1 MPEAVKWRITL
12 GMLAGVI
19 TRDEIR
25 STYDTIRPCIRRTP
39 VVRVDLSELDPA
51 GPALPVVT
59 LKLEQLQC
67 AGSFKA
73 RGAFANLLLRDVPP
87 AGVVAASGGNHGVA
101 VAYAA
106 HRRGVPARI
115 FVPTVSAPAK
125 MERIRQL
132 GAELMVTGERYA
144 DALDAA
150 QAWVES
156 SGAMSVHAFDQRETL
171 LGQGTLALELA
182 GQAPEMGPEMGT
194 ALDTVLVP
202 VGGGGLIGGI
212 AAYFAGAVRVI
223 GVEPDGAPTLTRARA
238 EGRPADA
245 PAEGVAADAL
255 APRRVGELVFPITQA
270 YVEDVVLVDDASILA
285 AQRALWQAAR
295 IAAEPAASVGIAA
308 LLTGAYKPAPGEHV
322 AVVISGAN
330 MAPSQLE
337 SAAWLRH
344 VPAPFGIIEIFGRT
358 DLGSRTWIRD
368 TLLLCGSSSRPRP
381 TTRPACSPCRGLN
394 RWWNGR
400 TSGWSRSGSGASRGT
415 WSASSTTTARCTPSR
430 SSASGW
436 PGASTGCSG
445 RWPS

>member
-1 MPEAVKWRITL
+1 
-12 GMLAGVI
+12 VI
-19 TRDEIR
+19 TRDDIR
-25 STYDTIRPCIRRTP
+25 STYETIRPYIRRTP
-39 VVRVDLSELDPA
+39 VVQLDLSELDPD
-51 GPALPVVT
+51 GNALPTAT
-59 LKLEQLQC
+59 LKLEYLQC

-125 MERIRQL
+125 IERIRGL
-132 GAELMVTGERYA
+132 GAELVVTGDRYA
-144 DALDAA
+144 DALAAA
-150 QAWVES
+150 QAWAES

-182 GQAPEMGPEMGT
+182 AQAAQAGT
-194 ALDTVLVP
+194 ELDTVLVP

-212 AAYFAGAVRVI
+212 ASWFAGATRVI

-245 PAEGVAADAL
+245 PCEGVAADAL

-285 AQRALWQAAR
+285 AQRALWDAAR
-295 IAAEPAASVGIAA
+295 ITAEPAASVGIAA
-308 LLTGAYKPAPGEHV
+308 LLTGAYKAAPGERV

-330 MAPSQLE
+330 MAPAQL
-337 SAAWLRH
+337 
-344 VPAPFGIIEIFGRT
+344 GR
-358 DLGSRTWIRD
+358 
-368 TLLLCGSSSRPRP
+368 
-381 TTRPACSPCRGLN
+381 
-394 RWWNGR
+394 NGD
-400 TSGWSRSGSGASRGT
+400 
-415 WSASSTTTARCTPSR
+415 
-430 SSASGW
+430 
-436 PGASTGCSG
+436 
-445 RWPS
+445 

>member
-1 MPEAVKWRITL
+1 MIS
-12 GMLAGVI
+12 
-19 TRDEIR
+19 RDEIR
-25 STYDTIRPCIRRTP
+25 GTYDIIRPYIRRTP
-39 VVRVDLSELDPA
+39 VVQLDLADLDPA
-51 GPALPVVT
+51 AGELPDVT

-73 RGAFANLLLRDVPP
+73 RGAFANLLLRNVPP

-125 MERIRQL
+125 IERIRRL
-132 GAELMVTGERYA
+132 GAELVVTGDRYA
-144 DALDAA
+144 DALAAA
-150 QAWVES
+150 QAWEQS

-171 LGQGTLALELA
+171 LGQGTLGLELT
-182 GQAPEMGPEMGT
+182 GQADQ
-194 ALDTVLVP
+194 LDTVLVP

-212 AAYFAGAVRVI
+212 ASWFAGSVRVI

-270 YVEDVVLVDDASILA
+270 HVEDVVLVGDAAILA

-308 LLTGAYKPAPGEHV
+308 LLTGAYKPAPGERV

-330 MAPSQLE
+330 MAPAQLD
-337 SAAWLRH
+337 A
-344 VPAPFGIIEIFGRT
+344 
-358 DLGSRTWIRD
+358 
-368 TLLLCGSSSRPRP
+368 
-381 TTRPACSPCRGLN
+381 
-394 RWWNGR
+394 
-400 TSGWSRSGSGASRGT
+400 
-415 WSASSTTTARCTPSR
+415 
-430 SSASGW
+430 
-436 PGASTGCSG
+436 
-445 RWPS
+445 

>member
-1 MPEAVKWRITL
+1 MISP
-12 GMLAGVI
+12 
-19 TRDEIR
+19 DEIR
-25 STYDTIRPCIRRTP
+25 GTYDTIRPYLRRTP
-39 VVRVDLSELDPA
+39 VIQLDLGDLDPA
-51 GPALPVVT
+51 AGDLPRVI

-106 HRRGVPARI
+106 SRVGLGGKHSVPARI

-132 GAELMVTGERYA
+132 GAELVVTGDRYA
-144 DALDAA
+144 DALAA
-150 QAWVES
+150 ARAWEQS

-182 GQAPEMGPEMGT
+182 GQAGHLDAASPD
-194 ALDTVLVP
+194 AASLDTVLVP

-212 AAYFAGAVRVI
+212 AAWFAGSTRVI

-270 YVEDVVLVDDASILA
+270 YVEDVVLVEDAAILA

-308 LLTGAYKPAPGEHV
+308 LLTGAYKPAPRERV

-330 MAPSQLE
+330 MNPAQL
-337 SAAWLRH
+337 
-344 VPAPFGIIEIFGRT
+344 GG
-358 DLGSRTWIRD
+358 
-368 TLLLCGSSSRPRP
+368 
-381 TTRPACSPCRGLN
+381 
-394 RWWNGR
+394 
-400 TSGWSRSGSGASRGT
+400 
-415 WSASSTTTARCTPSR
+415 
-430 SSASGW
+430 
-436 PGASTGCSG
+436 
-445 RWPS
+445 

>member
-1 MPEAVKWRITL
+1 
-12 GMLAGVI
+12 MLAGVI

-25 STYDTIRPCIRRTP
+25 GTYDTIRPFIRRTP
-39 VVRVDLSELDPA
+39 VVQVDLSELDPA
-51 GPALPVVT
+51 GPALPTGT

-73 RGAFANLLLRDVPP
+73 RGAFANLLLREVPP

-106 HRRGVPARI
+106 HRRGVPAKI

-132 GAELMVTGERYA
+132 GAELVVTGERYA
-144 DALDAA
+144 DALAAA

-182 GQAPEMGPEMGT
+182 GQVGRG
-194 ALDTVLVP
+194 LDTVLVP

-212 AAYFAGAVRVI
+212 AAYFAGTVRVI

-270 YVEDVVLVDDASILA
+270 YVEDVLLVDDASILA
-285 AQRALWQAAR
+285 AQRALWHAAR

-337 SAAWLRH
+337 SQ
-344 VPAPFGIIEIFGRT
+344 
-358 DLGSRTWIRD
+358 LG
-368 TLLLCGSSSRPRP
+368 
-381 TTRPACSPCRGLN
+381 
-394 RWWNGR
+394 
-400 TSGWSRSGSGASRGT
+400 
-415 WSASSTTTARCTPSR
+415 
-430 SSASGW
+430 
-436 PGASTGCSG
+436 
-445 RWPS
+445 

>member
-1 MPEAVKWRITL
+1 
-12 GMLAGVI
+12 MLAGVI

-25 STYDTIRPCIRRTP
+25 GTYDTIRPCIRRTP
-39 VVRVDLSELDPA
+39 VVQVDLSELDPA
-51 GPALPVVT
+51 SPGLPAVM
-59 LKLEQLQC
+59 LKLERLQC

-106 HRRGVPARI
+106 HRRGVPAKI

-132 GAELMVTGERYA
+132 GAELAVTGERYA
-144 DALDAA
+144 DALAAA

-182 GQAPEMGPEMGT
+182 GQAPEMGR

-212 AAYFAGAVRVI
+212 AAYFAGTVRVI
-223 GVEPDGAPTLTRARA
+223 GVEPVGAPTLTRARA

-270 YVEDVVLVDDASILA
+270 YVEDVVLVDDTSILA
-285 AQRALWQAAR
+285 AQRALWEAAR
-295 IAAEPAASVGIAA
+295 IAAEPAAAVGIAA

-337 SAAWLRH
+337 SQ
-344 VPAPFGIIEIFGRT
+344 
-358 DLGSRTWIRD
+358 LG
-368 TLLLCGSSSRPRP
+368 
-381 TTRPACSPCRGLN
+381 
-394 RWWNGR
+394 
-400 TSGWSRSGSGASRGT
+400 
-415 WSASSTTTARCTPSR
+415 
-430 SSASGW
+430 
-436 PGASTGCSG
+436 
-445 RWPS
+445 

>member
-1 MPEAVKWRITL
+1 M
-12 GMLAGVI
+12 I
-19 TRDEIR
+19 TRDDIR
-25 STYDTIRPCIRRTP
+25 GTYDTIRPYIRRTP
-39 VVRVDLSELDPA
+39 VVQIDLGELDPA
-51 GPALPVVT
+51 GTGLPAVT

-106 HRRGVPARI
+106 HRLGVPARI
-115 FVPTVSAPAK
+115 FVPVVSAPAK

-132 GAELMVTGERYA
+132 GADLVVTGDRYA
-144 DALDAA
+144 DALAAA
-150 QAWVES
+150 QDWVAS
-156 SGAMSVHAFDQRETL
+156 SGAMSVHAFDQPHTL

-182 GQAPEMGPEMGT
+182 GQAGELDAGG
-194 ALDTVLVP
+194 LDTVLVP

-212 AAYFAGAVRVI
+212 ASWFAGATRVI

-270 YVEDVVLVDDASILA
+270 YVEDVVLVGDAAILA

-308 LLTGAYKPAPGEHV
+308 LLTGAYKPAPGERV

-330 MAPSQLE
+330 VDPAQLV
-337 SAAWLRH
+337 A
-344 VPAPFGIIEIFGRT
+344 
-358 DLGSRTWIRD
+358 
-368 TLLLCGSSSRPRP
+368 
-381 TTRPACSPCRGLN
+381 
-394 RWWNGR
+394 
-400 TSGWSRSGSGASRGT
+400 
-415 WSASSTTTARCTPSR
+415 
-430 SSASGW
+430 
-436 PGASTGCSG
+436 
-445 RWPS
+445 

>member
-1 MPEAVKWRITL
+1 M
-12 GMLAGVI
+12 I
-19 TRDEIR
+19 TRDEI
-25 STYDTIRPCIRRTP
+25 SLTYDTIRPYVRRTP
-39 VVRVDLSELDPA
+39 VVELEL
-51 GPALPVVT
+51 GELPSVT

-106 HRRGVPARI
+106 SRVGSGGQQRGVPARI

-132 GAELMVTGERYA
+132 GADLVVTGDRYA
-144 DALDAA
+144 DALAAA
-150 QAWVES
+150 QDWVAS

-182 GQAPEMGPEMGT
+182 GQANR
-194 ALDTVLVP
+194 LDTVLVP

-212 AAYFAGAVRVI
+212 AAWFGGTSPKTRVV

-270 YVEDVVLVDDASILA
+270 YVEDVVLVDDAAILA
-285 AQRALWQAAR
+285 AQRVLWQTAR

-330 MAPSQLE
+330 LSPGQLE
-337 SAAWLRH
+337 
-344 VPAPFGIIEIFGRT
+344 E
-358 DLGSRTWIRD
+358 
-368 TLLLCGSSSRPRP
+368 
-381 TTRPACSPCRGLN
+381 
-394 RWWNGR
+394 
-400 TSGWSRSGSGASRGT
+400 AS
-415 WSASSTTTARCTPSR
+415 
-430 SSASGW
+430 
-436 PGASTGCSG
+436 
-445 RWPS
+445 